1 MADGDTERLLRYLGQ
16 VEELAED
23 VLADKR
29 QVINL
34 HVKQNQNREALR
46 ALQKDPGPPEEVMVC
61 LGNMFVH
68 LPRERTKEMIEKD
81 QAHLEEE
88 IEKLRDQMRV
98 KVNNL
103 LEVQGKP
110 EVKGFNLRPL
120 SPEEM
125 KAVTVILK
133 G

>member
-1 MADGDTERLLRYLGQ
+1 MAAAMADGDTERLLRYLGQ

-46 ALQKDPGPPEEVMVC
+46 ALQKDPGPP
-61 LGNMFVH
+61 
-68 LPRERTKEMIEKD
+68 D

>member
-1 MADGDTERLLRYLGQ
+1 MVDGDTDRVLRYLGE

-23 VLADKR
+23 VLSDKR
-29 QVINL
+29 QILNL
-34 HVKQNQNREALR
+34 HAKQNQNREALR
-46 ALQKDPGPPEEVMVC
+46 ALQKDPGPSEKVMVC
-61 LGNMFVH
+61 LGNMFFH

-81 QAHLEEE
+81 QAQLEEE
-88 IEKLRDQMRV
+88 IEKLRDRLRV
-98 KVNNL
+98 KVNDL
-103 LEVQGKP
+103 LEAQGKP

>member
-1 MADGDTERLLRYLGQ
+1 PLTPPAGLRFPPP
-16 VEELAED
+16 
-23 VLADKR
+23 

-103 LEVQGKP
+103 LEVQGD
-110 EVKGFNLRPL
+110 ERRGRGRPGKL
-120 SPEEM
+120 
-125 KAVTVILK
+125 
-133 G
+133 